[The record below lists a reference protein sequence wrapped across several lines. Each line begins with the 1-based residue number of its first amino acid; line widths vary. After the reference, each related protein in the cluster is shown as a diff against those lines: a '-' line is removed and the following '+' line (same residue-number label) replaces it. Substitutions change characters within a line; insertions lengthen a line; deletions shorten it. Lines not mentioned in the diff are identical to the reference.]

1 MVGFITG
8 SNLILEAARNT
19 QSLFWVEEIRTQ
31 SSAFEKK
38 EMGMY
43 TLSKQSYWFLS
54 REIFNNFVMRL
65 TKIWGIMQI
74 ESFVKKRWRPR
85 WITVPQIRG
94 GSRGRVRENCWPPIK
109 NPTDPRMFMEFGTV
123 TPKQLCCGAVVLLDT
138 KDFALSL
145 HNQWCQNNWLQ
156 WLYIASTSLWVNIP
170 EHPEIANQTD
180 CL

>member
-65 TKIWGIMQI
+65 TKI
-74 ESFVKKRWRPR
+74 
-85 WITVPQIRG
+85 
-94 GSRGRVRENCWPPIK
+94 
-109 NPTDPRMFMEFGTV
+109 
-123 TPKQLCCGAVVLLDT
+123 
-138 KDFALSL
+138 
-145 HNQWCQNNWLQ
+145 
-156 WLYIASTSLWVNIP
+156 
-170 EHPEIANQTD
+170 
-180 CL
+180 